1 VRPGMRGGHQMC
13 IDPLKELLY
22 LYGGWDGSRDLGDL
36 WQFDVRK
43 SQWTCLC
50 QDTSL
55 VGGPSPCSCHKMCLD
70 VEGQSLYL
78 LGRYLDPGSRAQLGE
93 SSHCINIPVSRQ

>member
-1 VRPGMRGGHQMC
+1 MLFAVKQ
-13 IDPLKELLY
+13 
-22 LYGGWDGSRDLGDL
+22 
-36 WQFDVRK
+36 
-43 SQWTCLC
+43 
-50 QDTSL
+50 
-55 VGGPSPCSCHKMCLD
+55 GGPSPCSCHKMCLD